1 MITKIYNKKKLYAL
15 IVKNRYRNKKW
26 VSFFSSNDLPQQF
39 GYINQKKN
47 HIIYPHKH
55 NKRSTKI
62 SITSEVLIILN
73 GILRVDFYDLKKK
86 YLLSKILKKGE
97 IIFLYNGSH
106 GFKVIKDVEMIE
118 VKQGPFDVSKD
129 KVKFDEVDEKKIKVK
144 KN

>member
-15 IVKNRYRNKKW
+15 IVKNRYRNKKG

-39 GYINQKKN
+39 GYINQNKN
-47 HIIYPHKH
+47 HIIYQHKH

-86 YLLSKILKKGE
+86 YLISKILKKGE

-106 GFKVIKDVEMIE
+106 GFKVIKNVEMIE
-118 VKQGPFDVSKD
+118 VKQGPFNKKTD
-129 KVKFDEVDEKKIKVK
+129 KIKFLPVSEDKIKIK
-144 KN
+144 K

>member
-15 IVKNRYRNKKW
+15 IVKNKYRKKRG

-39 GYINQKKN
+39 GYIKPKKN

-86 YLLSKILKKGE
+86 YLLSKILRKGE

-106 GFKVIKDVEMIE
+106 GFKVLKTVEMIE
-118 VKQGPFDVSKD
+118 VKQGPFN
-129 KVKFDEVDEKKIKVK
+129 KKIDKIKFLPVSEDK
-144 KN
+144 IKITK

>member
-15 IVKNRYRNKKW
+15 IVKNKYRKKKG

-73 GILRVDFYDLKKK
+73 GILRVDFYDLNKK
-86 YLLSKILKKGE
+86 YLLSKILRKGE

-106 GFKVIKDVEMIE
+106 GFKVLKKVEMIE
-118 VKQGPFDVSKD
+118 VKQGPFN
-129 KVKFDEVDEKKIKVK
+129 KKIDKIKFLPVSEDKIKIK
-144 KN
+144 K

>member
-15 IVKNRYRNKKW
+15 IVKNRYRNKKG

-39 GYINQKKN
+39 GYINQNKN

-86 YLLSKILKKGE
+86 YLFSKILKKGE

-106 GFKVIKDVEMIE
+106 GFKVIKNVEMIE
-118 VKQGPFDVSKD
+118 VKQGPFNKKTD
-129 KVKFDEVDEKKIKVK
+129 KIKFLPVSEDKIKIK
-144 KN
+144 K